1 MAMVGGIYG
10 SRGDDSFVISD
21 YGVPTQVIVLVFRV
35 STGRRWFSHWI
46 FGYSLFSGRNSFWK
60 QASRSDVK
68 APKKNV
74 SFLASGFELEARVVL
89 CIYGVV
95 LDFQRRLPTRVVS
108 SEDRCGR
115 LVHPVL
121 TTGLYDSAETKNV
134 KNEED
139 AEVAEA
145 VDAEPVSEYE
155 IEEASIY
162 KDEAEVSSY
171 DEEQD
176 EDEENMRMWL

>member
-68 APKKNV
+68 VCQGMWGSPTIQKYWFSKKLSHGDNGDSGDLCLGDLGSSHGKGWDEPK
-74 SFLASGFELEARVVL
+74 A
-89 CIYGVV
+89 
-95 LDFQRRLPTRVVS
+95 
-108 SEDRCGR
+108 
-115 LVHPVL
+115 
-121 TTGLYDSAETKNV
+121 
-134 KNEED
+134 
-139 AEVAEA
+139 
-145 VDAEPVSEYE
+145 
-155 IEEASIY
+155 
-162 KDEAEVSSY
+162 
-171 DEEQD
+171 
-176 EDEENMRMWL
+176 